1 MYEEKFWK
9 RWNCPCGTR
18 TCCVAIAT
26 PSGPALSTGR
36 SGILLYGP
44 LGTGKTLVAKAVAT
58 ECRLP
63 FVSVKGP
70 ELLGSFVGESE
81 GMVRDIF
88 AEAAHLAA
96 HNAGH
101 HRQACVLFFD
111 ELDSLA
117 PRRGDQAHGGGSVMD
132 RVVATLLGE
141 LDRASSNSAGT
152 GTIICMGATNR
163 PNMLDPALLR
173 PGRLDRLVYLGVS
186 SSREDQAPV
195 LAAQLN
201 EVKLAESCGDLLSM
215 VFTRIY
221 QCVASYIV

>member
-1 MYEEKFWK
+1 M
-9 RWNCPCGTR
+9 
-18 TCCVAIAT
+18 
-26 PSGPALSTGR
+26 
-36 SGILLYGP
+36 
-44 LGTGKTLVAKAVAT
+44 GKTLVAKAVAT

-101 HRQACVLFFD
+101 HQQACVMCFD

-132 RVVATLLGE
+132 RVVARSWANWTKPHQTLL
-141 LDRASSNSAGT
+141 
-152 GTIICMGATNR
+152 
-163 PNMLDPALLR
+163 
-173 PGRLDRLVYLGVS
+173 
-186 SSREDQAPV
+186 V
-195 LAAQLN
+195 L
-201 EVKLAESCGDLLSM
+201 EP
-215 VFTRIY
+215 
-221 QCVASYIV
+221 